1 MLTSASIKYLIPTD
15 FICDITDKFIFSG
28 VQVKDAADNGVEYL
42 LKKHPELVKFQLGE
56 RRMFLGEQGEE
67 AIYFTIAGLNTL
79 LSMPGLTSLSIIS
92 RIDINP
98 ANVTKIMSKQLQT
111 LDLSGIKDIDDAFFL
126 HIVEQCGKTL
136 KFLNL
141 SYSQISGDKLVD
153 CNGALH
159 CLDTLE
165 LQKCS
170 RLTVTGLYQIFKSCG
185 KTLRSLNLSESGIF
199 VEFFR
204 SYVEYSGTLACLENL
219 NLSCCQITDKG
230 LLQIFKVCGKTI
242 RSMDLSNTNITGES
256 LVEYSGTLACL
267 ENLNLNLCQITDRGL
282 LQIFKVCGKTIRS
295 MDLSNTD
302 ITGESLVEY
311 SGTLA
316 CLENLNLTECNKI
329 TDEGLEQIF
338 KICSK
343 TLRSLGLHYTHI
355 TGESLVEYSG
365 TLACLE
371 ELGLSECEKIT
382 DEGLL
387 QIFKV
392 CGTTLR
398 SLYLD
403 STYVTGES
411 LVEYSGT
418 LACLENL
425 NGIYTQINDT
435 GLLQIFKVCG
445 TTLRSL
451 DLRNT
456 YITGE
461 SLVEFSGTLACL
473 ENLDLS
479 NCVRI
484 TDEGLLQIFK
494 VCGTSLR
501 SLNLGSTHVTGESLV
516 EYSGILACL
525 KNLNGRSS
533 RITDRGLLQIFKV
546 CGTTLRS
553 LDLCNT
559 YITGESL
566 VEYSG
571 TLPCLEKL
579 NLQSCKITDRGLVKI
594 LQHFGK
600 TLRYLYLDRKCQ
612 KEENLLKYKKMG
624 LLLDSVTVS

>member
-204 SYVEYSGTLACLENL
+204 SYVEYSGTLACLE
-219 NLSCCQITDKG
+219 
-230 LLQIFKVCGKTI
+230 
-242 RSMDLSNTNITGES
+242 
-256 LVEYSGTLACL
+256 
-267 ENLNLNLCQITDRGL
+267 
-282 LQIFKVCGKTIRS
+282 
-295 MDLSNTD
+295 
-302 ITGESLVEY
+302 
-311 SGTLA
+311 
-316 CLENLNLTECNKI
+316 
-329 TDEGLEQIF
+329 
-338 KICSK
+338 
-343 TLRSLGLHYTHI
+343 
-355 TGESLVEYSG
+355 
-365 TLACLE
+365 

-553 LDLCNT
+553 LDLSNT
-559 YITGESL
+559 DITGESL

>member
-185 KTLRSLNLSESGIF
+185 KTLRSLNLRGKF
-199 VEFFR
+199 VELFR
-204 SYVEYSGTLACLENL
+204 SYVEYFGTLACLENL
-219 NLSCCQITDKG
+219 NLSCCQITDIG
-230 LLQIFKVCGKTI
+230 LLQIFNVCGKTI
-242 RSMDLSNTNITGES
+242 RSMDLSDSDITGES

-267 ENLNLNLCQITDRGL
+267 ENLNLNCCQITDRGL
-282 LQIFKVCGKTIRS
+282 LQIFKICSKTLRF
-295 MDLSNTD
+295 MDLIDTD

-316 CLENLNLTECNKI
+316 CLENLN
-329 TDEGLEQIF
+329 
-338 KICSK
+338 
-343 TLRSLGLHYTHI
+343 
-355 TGESLVEYSG
+355 
-365 TLACLE
+365 
-371 ELGLSECEKIT
+371 
-382 DEGLL
+382 
-387 QIFKV
+387 
-392 CGTTLR
+392 
-398 SLYLD
+398 
-403 STYVTGES
+403 
-411 LVEYSGT
+411 
-418 LACLENL
+418 
-425 NGIYTQINDT
+425 
-435 GLLQIFKVCG
+435 
-445 TTLRSL
+445 
-451 DLRNT
+451 
-456 YITGE
+456 
-461 SLVEFSGTLACL
+461 
-473 ENLDLS
+473 
-479 NCVRI
+479 
-484 TDEGLLQIFK
+484 
-494 VCGTSLR
+494 
-501 SLNLGSTHVTGESLV
+501 GS
-516 EYSGILACL
+516 
-525 KNLNGRSS
+525 SS
-533 RITDRGLLQIFKV
+533 PITDRGLLQIFKV

-559 YITGESL
+559 FITGESLVEYSGTLACLENLNGSGSPITGRGLLQIFKVCGTTLRSLDLCNTDITGESL

>member
-1 MLTSASIKYLIPTD
+1 MGRHYFEETHGYPGGNIGFLKKPIFVIIPWATLRTSASIIYLIPTD
-15 FICDITDKFIFSG
+15 FICDITDKFILLG

-42 LKKHPELVKFQLGE
+42 LKKHPEIVKFQLGE
-56 RRMFLGEQGEE
+56 RRMLGEQGKE
-67 AIYFTIAGLNTL
+67 AIYFTLAGLNTL
-79 LSMPGLTSLSIIS
+79 LSMPGLTSLSIIN

-170 RLTVTGLYQIFKSCG
+170 RLTVTGLNQIFKCC
-185 KTLRSLNLSESGIF
+185 KTLRSLNFSESEIF
-199 VEFFR
+199 GEFFR
-204 SYVEYSGTLACLENL
+204 SSVEYSGTLACLENL
-219 NLSCCQITDKG
+219 NLSRCQITDIG

-267 ENLNLNLCQITDRGL
+267 ENLNLNWCQITDRGL

-295 MDLSNTD
+295 MDLSNRD

-355 TGESLVEYSG
+355 TGEGLVEYSG

-371 ELGLSECEKIT
+371 ELYLSECEQIT

-418 LACLENL
+418 LACLETL
-425 NGIYTQINDT
+425 IGRYTQINDT

-451 DLRNT
+451 DL
-456 YITGE
+456 
-461 SLVEFSGTLACL
+461 
-473 ENLDLS
+473 
-479 NCVRI
+479 
-484 TDEGLLQIFK
+484 
-494 VCGTSLR
+494 
-501 SLNLGSTHVTGESLV
+501 
-516 EYSGILACL
+516 
-525 KNLNGRSS
+525 
-533 RITDRGLLQIFKV
+533 
-546 CGTTLRS
+546 
-553 LDLCNT
+553 CNT
-559 YITGESL
+559 DITGESL

>member
-1 MLTSASIKYLIPTD
+1 MRTSTSIIYLIPTD
-15 FICDITDKFIFSG
+15 FICDITDKFILLG
-28 VQVKDAADNGVEYL
+28 VQVKDVTDNGVKYL
-42 LKKHPELVKFQLGE
+42 LKKHPEIVKFQLGE
-56 RRMFLGEQGEE
+56 RRMLGKE
-67 AIYFTIAGLNTL
+67 AIYFTLAGLNTL
-79 LSMPGLTSLSIIS
+79 LSMPGLTSLSIIN

-111 LDLSGIKDIDDAFFL
+111 LDLSGIKDIDDTFFL

-153 CNGALH
+153 CNEALH

-170 RLTVTGLYQIFKSCG
+170 RLTVTGLNQIFKCC
-185 KTLRSLNLSESGIF
+185 KTLRSLNFSESEIF
-199 VEFFR
+199 GEFFR
-204 SYVEYSGTLACLENL
+204 SSVEYSGTLACLENL
-219 NLSCCQITDKG
+219 NLNWCQLTDKG
-230 LLQIFKVCGKTI
+230 LLQIFKICGKTI

-267 ENLNLNLCQITDRGL
+267 ENLNLN
-282 LQIFKVCGKTIRS
+282 K
-295 MDLSNTD
+295 
-302 ITGESLVEY
+302 
-311 SGTLA
+311 
-316 CLENLNLTECNKI
+316 CNKI

-355 TGESLVEYSG
+355 TGEGLVEYSG

-371 ELGLSECEKIT
+371 ELYLSECEQIT

-418 LACLENL
+418 LACLETL
-425 NGIYTQINDT
+425 IGRYTQINDT

-451 DLRNT
+451 DLCNT
-456 YITGE
+456 SITGE

-473 ENLDLS
+473 ENLHLS

-494 VCGTSLR
+494 VCGTTLR
-501 SLNLGSTHVTGESLV
+501 SLDLSNTDILCYSHITGESLV
-516 EYSGILACL
+516 EFSGTLACL
-525 KNLNGRSS
+525 ENLNGRSS
-533 RITDRGLLQIFKV
+533 GITDRGLLQIFKV
-546 CGTTLRS
+546 CGKTIRS
-553 LDLCNT
+553 MDLSNT
-559 YITGESL
+559 DITGESL

>member
-1 MLTSASIKYLIPTD
+1 LLTSASIKYLIPTD

-56 RRMFLGEQGEE
+56 RRMFLGEQEEEE

-219 NLSCCQITDKG
+219 NLSCCQITDK
-230 LLQIFKVCGKTI
+230 
-242 RSMDLSNTNITGES
+242 
-256 LVEYSGTLACL
+256 
-267 ENLNLNLCQITDRGL
+267 GL

>member
-170 RLTVTGLYQIFKSCG
+170 RLTVTGLNQIFKCC
-185 KTLRSLNLSESGIF
+185 KTLRSLNLSESEIF
-199 VEFFR
+199 GEFFR

-219 NLSCCQITDKG
+219 NLSCCQITDK
-230 LLQIFKVCGKTI
+230 
-242 RSMDLSNTNITGES
+242 
-256 LVEYSGTLACL
+256 
-267 ENLNLNLCQITDRGL
+267 GL

-479 NCVRI
+479 NCVLI

-553 LDLCNT
+553 LDLSNT
-559 YITGESL
+559 DITGESL

>member
-1 MLTSASIKYLIPTD
+1 M
-15 FICDITDKFIFSG
+15 TDKFIFSG

-56 RRMFLGEQGEE
+56 RRMLFGEQGEE

-153 CNGALH
+153 CNGALP

-185 KTLRSLNLSESGIF
+185 KTLRSLNLSKSGIF
-199 VEFFR
+199 VELFR
-204 SYVEYSGTLACLENL
+204 SYVEYSGILACLENLNLSCCQITDIGLLQIFKVCGKTIRSMDLSDSDITGESLVEYSGTLACLENL
-219 NLSCCQITDKG
+219 NLSQCEQITDEG

-267 ENLNLNLCQITDRGL
+267 ENLNLNCCQITDRGL
-282 LQIFKVCGKTIRS
+282 LQIFKICCKTLRF
-295 MDLSNTD
+295 MDLIDTD

-316 CLENLNLTECNKI
+316 CLENLN
-329 TDEGLEQIF
+329 
-338 KICSK
+338 
-343 TLRSLGLHYTHI
+343 
-355 TGESLVEYSG
+355 
-365 TLACLE
+365 
-371 ELGLSECEKIT
+371 
-382 DEGLL
+382 
-387 QIFKV
+387 
-392 CGTTLR
+392 
-398 SLYLD
+398 
-403 STYVTGES
+403 
-411 LVEYSGT
+411 
-418 LACLENL
+418 
-425 NGIYTQINDT
+425 
-435 GLLQIFKVCG
+435 
-445 TTLRSL
+445 
-451 DLRNT
+451 
-456 YITGE
+456 
-461 SLVEFSGTLACL
+461 
-473 ENLDLS
+473 
-479 NCVRI
+479 
-484 TDEGLLQIFK
+484 
-494 VCGTSLR
+494 
-501 SLNLGSTHVTGESLV
+501 GS
-516 EYSGILACL
+516 
-525 KNLNGRSS
+525 SS
-533 RITDRGLLQIFKV
+533 PITDRGLLQIFKV

-553 LDLCNT
+553 LDLCNTYITGESLVEYSGTLPCLENLSGSGSPITGRGLLQIFKVCGTTLRSLDLSHT